1 MRRYG
6 CVEGGRP
13 TAGTDLARD
22 GDLGQMGQTMEGRRK
37 AKTSKSRD
45 AREI

>member
-22 GDLGQMGQTMEGRRK
+22 GDLGQTMEGRRK
-37 AKTSKSRD
+37 AKTSKSQD